1 MIQKADSSI
10 HVTTGGTQQP
20 VVHHV
25 HHGYYL
31 TPAQAI
37 ARLPKDAT
45 PYQKDSAVQAH
56 ARISEIHWSEMPDT
70 LHMPGHG
77 KGKTTKDSDLP
88 QHYYRESF
96 FSGDSL
102 LHPELKGGRQ
112 GVAGDPIPYTIAGDN
127 FITMLLLGCFVLAMF
142 TMARTRAFIIRQVK
156 SFYYLSNQHT
166 KAQTETSD
174 EVWFQLFMVLQTC
187 LLFSIAYFF
196 YVRDRIGDNFIISQY
211 QLIFVFTGVFICYFL
226 FRAFLFWLTGWVFYN
241 RKKNLQWQK
250 SFLFLTSAEG
260 VLMFPVV
267 MLLAYFDLPIKSV
280 FAYTL
285 LIVFFI
291 KILSFYRQYVI
302 FFRRNG
308 IFLQI
313 ILYFCALEIVPLC
326 VLWGLL
332 LVVNNYLKVNF

>member
-1 MIQKADSSI
+1 MKQAES
-10 HVTTGGTQQP
+10 TTQQP
-20 VVHHV
+20 VV

-37 ARLPKDAT
+37 SRLPKDAT
-45 PYQKDSAVQAH
+45 PAQQDSAVQRH
-56 ARISEIHWSEMPDT
+56 AKISEIHWSEMPDT
-70 LHMPGHG
+70 LHMPGHV

-88 QHYYRESF
+88 LHYYKESF

-127 FITMLLLGCFVLAMF
+127 FITSLLLGCFIIAMF
-142 TMARTRAFIIRQVK
+142 TMARTHSFIVRQVK
-156 SFYYLSNQHT
+156 SFYYLSEVHA
-166 KAQTETSD
+166 KGQTETSA

-187 LLFSIAYFF
+187 LLFSIVCFF
-196 YVRDRIGDNFIISQY
+196 YVRDKIGDSFIISQY
-211 QLIFVFTGVFICYFL
+211 QIVFVFAGMFIAFFL
-226 FRAFLFWLTGWVFYN
+226 CRAFLYWLTGWVFYN
-241 RKKNLQWQK
+241 KKKNIQWQK

-260 VLMFPVV
+260 TLMFPIV
-267 MLLAYFDLPIKSV
+267 MLLAYFNLSIQSV
-280 FAYTL
+280 FVYTL
-285 LIVFFI
+285 LIVLFI
-291 KILSFYRQYVI
+291 KILSFYRLYVI

-326 VLWGLL
+326 VFWGLL
-332 LVVNNYLKVNF
+332 LVVNNYLKLNF